1 MSNLIAI
8 TLTSGLLCGAA
19 VVCSAQEAPTGPATP
34 TPVVATPAA
43 AVLSKTAR
51 DGFELV
57 ESRQFRQAIE
67 YLVRASNEGSKSPAI
82 EEYLF
87 IAYLNVPPS
96 ADIKD
101 MLRGANAAARRAIE
115 YGGCAP
121 FIVDRSTTTR
131 FDKNFPDGERGL
143 LRVCKDRIE
152 FKAKRATTTFTIAPA
167 DITEFGFNGFKG
179 QTKAAFHIKV
189 KNQSGKKTH
198 DFRPASFS
206 ERDVDL
212 LFELMTEL
220 WKIHPEQ

>member
-8 TLTSGLLCGAA
+8 TLTSGLLCAAGA
-19 VVCSAQEAPTGPATP
+19 VCSAQEGLTGAATP
-34 TPVVATPAA
+34 PPAIASPAA

-51 DGFELV
+51 DGIESV
-57 ESRQFRQAIE
+57 EDGQYRQAIE
-67 YLVRASNEGSKSPAI
+67 LLVRARNEGSKSPII
-82 EEYLF
+82 EEYLV

-101 MLRGANAAARRAIE
+101 MLRGATEAARRAIE

-131 FDKNFPDGERGL
+131 FDKNFPDGERGM
-143 LRVCKDRIE
+143 LRVCKDQIE
-152 FKAKRATTTFTIAPA
+152 YQGKRASTAFTIAPA
-167 DITEFGFNGFKG
+167 EITEFGFNGFKG

-189 KNQSGKKTH
+189 KNTSGKKTH
-198 DFRPASFS
+198 DFRPNSFS

-220 WKIHPEQ
+220 WKIHPAQ

>member
-1 MSNLIAI
+1 MAKPIVI
-8 TLTSGLLCGAA
+8 TLMWGVLCAVGA
-19 VVCSAQEAPTGPATP
+19 VCSAQETPTGPATP
-34 TPVVATPAA
+34 PPAGAAPAA

-51 DGFELV
+51 DGIESV
-57 ESRQFRQAIE
+57 EDGQYRQAIE
-67 YLVRASNEGSKSPAI
+67 LLVRASNEGSKSPI
-82 EEYLF
+82 VEEYLV
-87 IAYLNVPPS
+87 IAYLSVPPS

-101 MLRGANAAARRAIE
+101 MLRGATAAARRAIE

-131 FDKNFPDGERGL
+131 FDKNFPDGERGM
-143 LRVCKDRIE
+143 LRVCKDSIE
-152 FKAKRATTTFTIAPA
+152 YKAKRASTAFTIAPIE
-167 DITEFGFNGFKG
+167 ITGFGFNGFKG

-189 KNQSGKKTH
+189 KNKSGKKTH
-198 DFRPASFS
+198 DFRPNSFS